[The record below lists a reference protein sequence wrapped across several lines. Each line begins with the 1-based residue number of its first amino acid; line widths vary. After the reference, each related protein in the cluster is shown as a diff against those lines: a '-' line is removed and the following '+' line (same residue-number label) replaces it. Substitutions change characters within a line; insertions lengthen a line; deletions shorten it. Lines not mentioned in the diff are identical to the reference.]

1 MNALLNVAL
10 PVFGV
15 IFCGFVAAK
24 LKILGP
30 QSSEALNAFVYYFA
44 LPAILFIFVAR
55 APVDRIFYW
64 PFLAAWGGGLAIT
77 FTMMA
82 LISRFYYR
90 DRLAVL
96 TLRSMNGVFANTG
109 YMGIPLVMAAYGDAA
124 ALPAIMAT
132 VFLSVVCISVM
143 VALIEYDLRRDAR
156 AKYIARDVGVA
167 LAKNP
172 MIFPVVIGVMI
183 PLFGLQL
190 PASLSFFFDLL
201 GNAAGPCALFALGMF
216 AAGQSLRA
224 GIAETSLITFTKLI
238 VHPFV
243 TWILAT
249 RVFEMDHLWAVVTVL
264 VASLPTG
271 ASCFVFAQRYQIFVA
286 RTSSATLA
294 STIVSIVTVST
305 LIALMDTVIPAT

>member
-1 MNALLNVAL
+1 MNALLNVTL
-10 PVFGV
+10 PVFAV
-15 IFCGFVAAK
+15 IASGYVAAK

-64 PFLAAWGGGLAIT
+64 PFVASWVGGLAIT
-77 FTMMA
+77 FVIMA
-82 LISRFYYR
+82 LVSRFYYR
-90 DRLAVL
+90 DRIAVL

-132 VFLSVVCISVM
+132 VYLSIVCISVM
-143 VALIEYDLRRDAR
+143 VALIEFDLSRDAG
-156 AKYIARDVGVA
+156 AKNIARDVVLS

-172 MIFPVVIGVMI
+172 LILPVVVGVLI
-183 PLFGLQL
+183 PLFGLEL
-190 PASLSFFFDLL
+190 PPAVSLFFDLL

-224 GIAETSLITFTKLI
+224 GIPETSVITFVKLI
-238 VHPFV
+238 VHPLI
-243 TWILAT
+243 TWVLAT
-249 RVFEMDHLWAVVTVL
+249 RVFEMDYLWAVVTVIM
-264 VASLPTG
+264 ASLPTG
-271 ASCFVFAQRYQIFVA
+271 ATCFVFAQRYQTFVA

-294 STIVSIVTVST
+294 STVLSLVTVSI
-305 LIALMDTVIPAT
+305 LIAIMDAVVPAT

>member
-1 MNALLNVAL
+1 MNALLNVTL
-10 PVFGV
+10 PVFG
-15 IFCGFVAAK
+15 IILCGYLAAK

-44 LPAILFIFVAR
+44 LPAILFVFVAR
-55 APVDRIFYW
+55 APIERIFYW

-77 FTMMA
+77 FGIMA
-82 LISRFYYR
+82 LVSRFYYR
-90 DRLAVL
+90 DRIAVL
-96 TLRSMNGVFANTG
+96 TLRSMTSVFANTG

-132 VFLSVVCISVM
+132 VFLSAICISVM
-143 VALIEYDLRRDAR
+143 VALIEYDLRRDAG
-156 AKYIARDVGVA
+156 ATHIARDVGLA

-172 MIFPVVIGVMI
+172 LITPVVIGVMI
-183 PLFGLQL
+183 PVFDLRL
-190 PASLSFFFDLL
+190 PTSVSFFFDLL

-224 GIAETSLITFTKLI
+224 GIAETSVITGVKLI
-238 VHPFV
+238 VHPLV
-243 TWILAT
+243 TWFLAT
-249 RVFEMDHLWAVVTVL
+249 RVFEMDHLWAVVTVIM
-264 VASLPTG
+264 ASLPTG

-294 STIVSIVTVST
+294 STMFSIVTVSV
-305 LIALMDTVIPAT
+305 LIALMDAVIPAT